1 MKLAPLVLFFEP
13 GTLPVD
19 SCNQVLRTHLK
30 VHGFQVLVCRTI
42 ADFTQHFQPDSLGS
56 MRSMVALLGGCAELN
71 SAAASYLRVMHP
83 ELGVVALAENQK
95 DSDFIRL
102 LQSGADTICPP
113 NPSDALLAAMLF
125 RTLERTRM
133 LKGPAKISQL
143 TSTVANTKQIT
154 GRWALSDQDWVI
166 TSPIGCRI
174 TLTTGERAFLT
185 ALLASP
191 GMRAS
196 HADLIQAVSLAYSL
210 GNQINKRHSR
220 LTRLSVLVSRLRN
233 KCQQQYGTDLPLKSV
248 HRWGYMFSGQL

>member
-1 MKLAPLVLFFEP
+1 MKLVPLVLLFEP
-13 GTLPVD
+13 SSLPVD

-30 VHGFQVLVCRTI
+30 AHGFQVLACRTI
-42 ADFTQHFQPDSLGS
+42 ADFAQHFQPDSLGS
-56 MRSMVALLGGCAELN
+56 IRFMVALLGGCTELN

-113 NPSDALLAAMLF
+113 NSSDALLAAMLF
-125 RTLERTRM
+125 RTLERTHR
-133 LKGPAKISQL
+133 LKGPAQTIQL
-143 TSTVANTKQIT
+143 ASTVANTKHVT
-154 GRWALSDQDWVI
+154 GRWTLSEQDWVI

-191 GMRAS
+191 GMRSS
-196 HADLIQAVSLAYSL
+196 HADLIQAVSSAYSL
-210 GNQINKRHSR
+210 GNQLNKRHS
-220 LTRLSVLVSRLRN
+220 RLSVLVSRLRN

-248 HRWGYMFSGQL
+248 HRWGYMFSG